1 MKTTQEIQQELMTLL
16 PESKVEVVV
25 AIKKYFPKNSQ
36 IYREAVLIKA
46 RINSLRK
53 KELQGT
59 ISVEEVQIEENK
71 IRTSLMEIIT
81 SIGTMESIEG
91 NQPNR
96 KLLIWGTF
104 VLLFITGIFVG
115 WKYFGDDQPITGG
128 GDLIDSISTMEIG
141 DTLQRSVVAKSSP
154 SKSPIGRV
162 LYSVPNKMQLEKKTR
177 CIIRI
182 AQSELSTLKLVEGVD
197 AKAPIEIDSIR
208 IGDLMTAK
216 ITTAPGDN
224 TFKIISLSTPEQ
236 IIEQDFVTEWLFDV
250 VPLVEG
256 IHSLFLKVTVKVKTQ
271 DFGVKERD
279 IFVMDKEIE
288 ILSEDIDIGTPI
300 LEEGGKVMLAS
311 LTSPVNIEG
320 ELDLE
325 ESVEEPVEIEEIE
338 EPLDIKAED
347 KVKNDPPPKTNN
359 TTKSGN
365 NNNSNNKGTG
375 SGTTIKNVPIFTKGE
390 GIEMVTIKGKLEN
403 RKVVTSPKVTANTVK
418 RGKIALKVCVD
429 KSGKVTDASF
439 TQKGSTSS
447 DIQLVR
453 IAIANAKKWT
463 FAKGKQPRECGILF
477 YDFKQK

>member
-1 MKTTQEIQQELMTLL
+1 MKTPQEIQQELMTLL

-115 WKYFGDDQPITGG
+115 WKYFGDDQLITGG

-162 LYSVPNKMQLEKKTR
+162 LYSVPNKMQLENKTR

-182 AQSELSTLKLVEGVD
+182 AQSELSTLKLVEGVASD
-197 AKAPIEIDSIR
+197 APIEIDSIR

-224 TFKIISLSTPEQ
+224 AFKITSLSTPEQ
-236 IIEQDFVTEWLFDV
+236 IIEKDFVTEWLFDV

-256 IHSLFLKVTVKVKTQ
+256 IHSLFLKITVKVKTQ
-271 DFGVKERD
+271 DFGIKERD

-288 ILSEDIDIGTPI
+288 ILSEDIEIGTPI
-300 LEEGGKVMLAS
+300 MEEGGKVMLAS
-311 LTSPVNIEG
+311 LTSPVNIED

-325 ESVEEPVEIEEIE
+325 NGTEEPVEVVI
-338 EPLDIKAED
+338 DKTED
-347 KVKNDPPPKTNN
+347 KTIKDPPPPPKKNN
-359 TTKSGN
+359 TTKTGN
-365 NNNSNNKGTG
+365 NTNSNNQGKG
-375 SGTTIKNVPIFTKGE
+375 SGTTIKNVPKYSTVKGME
-390 GIEMVTIKGKLEN
+390 WVTIKGSLES
-403 RKVVTSPKVTANTVK
+403 RKVVTSPKITSNTSK
-418 RGKIALKVCVD
+418 RGKVALKVCVD
-429 KSGKVTDASF
+429 KNGKVTDASF

-453 IAIANAKKWT
+453 MAIANAKKWK
-463 FAKGKQPRECGILF
+463 FAKGKQRECGILF
-477 YDFKQK
+477 YDFKSK